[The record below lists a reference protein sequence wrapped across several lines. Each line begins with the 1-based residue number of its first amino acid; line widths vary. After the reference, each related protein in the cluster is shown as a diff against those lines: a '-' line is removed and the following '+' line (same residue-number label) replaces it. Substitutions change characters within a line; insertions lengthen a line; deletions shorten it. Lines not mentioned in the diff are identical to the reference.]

1 MGTVRPTTK
10 VVIVGGGTAGWIT
23 ANAIAAEHR
32 RDGRAGVQVLLVESP
47 DIPTIGVGEGTWP
60 SMRMTLKRIGLSED
74 RVIRTCN
81 ASFKQ
86 GTRFSGWSGRSAN
99 DVYIHPFSL
108 PADYA
113 TDNPATSWLASNDG
127 TPFAHAVT
135 PQATLIERGL
145 APKQATTPEYA
156 FAFNYGYHLDAQ
168 AFADLLRQHAVEG
181 LGVAHVKGKVER
193 IEARPNGD
201 LEAVLLDTGERVGG
215 DLFVDCTGQRAL
227 LIGQHYGVGFTS
239 VKDVL
244 FNDTALA
251 VQVPYANPDDAI
263 ASATRATAGTAGW
276 VWDIA
281 LQTRR
286 GVGHVYSAAH
296 ADRAAAMAALESYVA
311 RTSPGVDH
319 ATLDVRTISFE
330 PGYRETFW
338 HRNCVAVGLSAGFV
352 EPLEA
357 SALALIEQSASAIAT
372 QLPRDRQVMD
382 VVAKRFNAKLHYHWE
397 RIVEFLKLHYVVS
410 ERNGTYWRDHRTSAS
425 CCAGLSDK
433 LTLWQQQPPWHDDAP
448 RIDELFPSAS
458 YQYVLYGLGF
468 RPAHMVADQAS
479 LDRALERTRNLLHAT
494 RSKASQAARLL
505 PTNRALLR
513 QVAGRTTKAVRNG

>member
-1 MGTVRPTTK
+1 MYRPTTK

-23 ANAIAAEHR
+23 ANTIAAEQR
-32 RDGRAGVQVLLVESP
+32 RDGGTRVQVVLVESP

-60 SMRMTLKRIGLSED
+60 SMRMTLQRIGLSENLM
-74 RVIRTCN
+74 IRACN

-86 GTRFSGWSGRSAN
+86 GTRFSGWSGRTASPE
-99 DVYIHPFSL
+99 YIHPFSL
-108 PADYA
+108 PTDYA
-113 TDNPATSWLASNDG
+113 THNPATSWLASNTG

-168 AFADLLRQHAVEG
+168 AFADLLRQHAVDA
-181 LGVAHVKGKVER
+181 LDVAHVKGKVER
-193 IEARPNGD
+193 IEPRPNGD
-201 LEAVLLDTGERVGG
+201 LEAVLLDTGERVDG
-215 DLFVDCTGQRAL
+215 DLFVDCTGQHAL
-227 LIGQHYGVGFTS
+227 LIGRHYGVGFTS

-251 VQVPYANPDDAI
+251 VQVPYANPGDAI
-263 ASATRATAGTAGW
+263 ASATQAAAEAAGW

-296 ADRAAAMAALESYVA
+296 ADRSAAMTALESYVT
-311 RTSPGVDH
+311 RTSPGVDP

-382 VVAKRFNAKLHYHWE
+382 VVARRFNAKLHYHWE
-397 RIVEFLKLHYVVS
+397 RIVEFLKLHYAVS
-410 ERNGTYWRDHRTSAS
+410 ERDGTYWRDHRTAAS
-425 CCAGLSDK
+425 CCAGLADK
-433 LTLWQQQPPWHDDAP
+433 LALWQQQSPWHDDAP

-468 RPAHMVADQAS
+468 RPTHMVT
-479 LDRALERTRNLLHAT
+479 DRATVERARERIQHLLRAT
-494 RSKASQAARLL
+494 RSKASQAAQLL

-513 QVAGRTTKAVRNG
+513 HVAERTTGTHCHG